1 MSLPLIRLVESIMA
15 GWLATASPV
24 PTAAAAAAATVTT
37 PTNAASDA
45 APAEGPAE
53 GPIEVLLHD
62 ENAKEDATLWINR
75 DGTTDEANAAEV
87 RRLFRCRRTHKER
100 EIAPGTLAMLADIAT
115 RYPGKRIEYVSAY
128 RATKE
133 ESRKSPHRHGRAVD
147 FRIRGV
153 SAIELRDY
161 LWTTYREVGI
171 GWYPKEQ
178 YIHIDH
184 RPGEK
189 DIAWTFINGKNIY
202 HPSWADRARSK
213 VKPSREPGV

>member
-15 GWLATASPV
+15 GWLATASPG
-24 PTAAAAAAATVTT
+24 PAAAAATAAVTVPN
-37 PTNAASDA
+37 PTSAAID
-45 APAEGPAE
+45 AE

-62 ENAKEDATLWINR
+62 ENGKEDATVWINR

-87 RRLFRCRRTHKER
+87 RRLFRCRRTQKER
-100 EIAPGTLAMLADIAT
+100 DIERGTLAMLADIAI
-115 RYPGKRIEYVSAY
+115 RYPGKRIQYVSAY
-128 RATKE
+128 RAYKE
-133 ESRKSPHRHGRAVD
+133 ESRKSPHRAGRAVD
-147 FRIRGV
+147 FRIPGV
-153 SAIELRDY
+153 SSIQIRDY
-161 LWTTYREVGI
+161 LWSTYREVGI

-184 RPGEK
+184 RPGQK
-189 DIAWTFINGKNIY
+189 DIAWTFIGGKNIY

>member
-1 MSLPLIRLVESIMA
+1 VESIMA
-15 GWLATASPV
+15 GWLATASPAPV
-24 PTAAAAAAATVTT
+24 AASASVVAATSHDPV
-37 PTNAASDA
+37 DA
-45 APAEGPAE
+45 D

-62 ENAKEDATLWINR
+62 ENSKEDATLWINR
-75 DGTTDEANAAEV
+75 DGTTDEANTAEV
-87 RRLFRCRRTHKER
+87 RRLFRCRRTHKARDIEQ
-100 EIAPGTLAMLADIAT
+100 GTLAMLADVAT

-133 ESRKSPHRHGRAVD
+133 ESRKSPHRAGRAVD
-147 FRIRGV
+147 FRVRGV
-153 SAIELRDY
+153 SAIEIRDY

-184 RPGEK
+184 RPGDK

-213 VKPSREPGV
+213 VKPTRAPGV

>member
-24 PTAAAAAAATVTT
+24 PTAAVAAAAATVTT
-37 PTNAASDA
+37 PTNTTSDA
-45 APAEGPAE
+45 GSAE

-62 ENAKEDATLWINR
+62 ENAKEDATVWINR
-75 DGTTDEANAAEV
+75 DGTMDEASAAEV

-100 EIAPGTLAMLADIAT
+100 EIERGTLAMLADVAT
-115 RYPGKRIEYVSAY
+115 RYPGKRIQYVSAY

-133 ESRKSPHRHGRAVD
+133 ESRKSPHRAGRAVD
-147 FRIRGV
+147 FRINGV
-153 SAIELRDY
+153 SSIEIRDY
-161 LWTTYREVGI
+161 LWSTYREVGI

-189 DIAWTFINGKNIY
+189 DIAWTFIGGKNIY